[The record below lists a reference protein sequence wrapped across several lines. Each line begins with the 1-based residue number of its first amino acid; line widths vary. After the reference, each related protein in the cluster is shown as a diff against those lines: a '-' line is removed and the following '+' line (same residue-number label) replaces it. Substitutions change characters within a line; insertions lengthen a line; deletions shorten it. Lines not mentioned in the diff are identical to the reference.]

1 MFIPRRRLVERL
13 RSVVVSKH
21 WQSLQEEKSL
31 TIDKSLGGQ
40 NLVRNVNGEPSEG
53 LLFYMSE
60 MKEGRRHKIDS
71 IFVMETSLQTSRTPI
86 LTDVIVLMEEDLFG
100 SMVFGFTE

>member
-1 MFIPRRRLVERL
+1 
-13 RSVVVSKH
+13 
-21 WQSLQEEKSL
+21 
-31 TIDKSLGGQ
+31 
-40 NLVRNVNGEPSEG
+40 
-53 LLFYMSE
+53 MSE

-100 SMVFGFTE
+100 SMVFAFTE